1 MYYELPRFAELVS
14 NGDINLSSSIPLK
27 SMDHNMIH
35 NISFLD
41 HCNHLCKKNK
51 TNLLRLLSVLLQKLN
66 GDMIMR
72 VNKYPQLNS
81 NIQSAIGEWSEDIV
95 PMDLF
100 RCPDSCYDSENVV
113 RLHSDVQGYDSEFSR
128 LNENTKDDSNLYESL
143 DSLKNNYHECD
154 EDLRNNLI
162 QLDER
167 TNEYDPPYRKILDDL
182 STRPKSFYMSDLLNG
197 DSNINNNVNM
207 RLSKGIP
214 ENIHV
219 IFLNSVLLSTLISKC
234 MEGHKS
240 ECMKLKEILS
250 KKNNEIEDIMGRIGP
265 GVPLSD
271 SIMNFI
277 SGVKDFFDENDTSL
291 PSDDEEEVDETTIA
305 NVLDKIVNKKEA
317 VNEDPNPKI
326 EDGDMYHLKIVN
338 SDDEEDNNNEDSNDN
353 EEDNNNEDSND
364 NEEDNNNED
373 SDQISF
379 YD

>member
-1 MYYELPRFAELVS
+1 
-14 NGDINLSSSIPLK
+14 
-27 SMDHNMIH
+27 MDHNMIH

-81 NIQSAIGEWSEDIV
+81 NIQSAIGEWSENIV
-95 PMDLF
+95 ALDLF

-113 RLHSDVQGYDSEFSR
+113 RLHSAVQDYDSEFSR

-277 SGVKDFFDENDTSL
+277 SGVKDFFDENDNSL

-326 EDGDMYHLKIVN
+326 DDGDMYHLKIVN
-338 SDDEEDNNNEDSNDN
+338 SDNEEDNDDSNDN
-353 EEDNNNEDSND
+353 EDSNNDADDSND
-364 NEEDNNNED
+364 NED